1 MLEAMD
7 VTIAPAPTGERRHIG
22 AIFDVD
28 RTLLPDTT
36 AERLFLR
43 FLWRRGELGTR
54 AALETA
60 RFAGRHVFAPQTIV
74 QGVRRQRP
82 YLRGKEAAAIER
94 LGAECFDARNCS
106 PNCGAGKNRV
116 SGPHRGGAH
125 HCASVRGTVVPDRAD
140 GSVSRRALCYCDA
153 TCHTRVSW
161 WCSGALRN
169 PDRAT
174 PIR

>member
-1 MLEAMD
+1 MTETTEITDTGIVAAAPMLEAID
-7 VTIAPAPTGERRHIG
+7 VTIAPAPTGERAHIG

-94 LGAECFDARNCS
+94 LGAECFECDIAPELRCGEKPCFRN
-106 PNCGAGKNRV
+106 
-116 SGPHRGGAH
+116 
-125 HCASVRGTVVPDRAD
+125 T
-140 GSVSRRALCYCDA
+140 SRRD
-153 TCHTRVSW
+153 TP
-161 WCSGALRN
+161 LRFCQGVFGS
-169 PDRAT
+169 
-174 PIR
+174 